1 MSDKNKPSS
10 NDVVSFP
17 DAVGSVRPLKQDR
30 ITPPRKKR
38 KPVPEQTLRDQR
50 EVMDSLLS
58 DDYEPA
64 DVETGEELLYSRP
77 GLQHSVMRKLRRGQ
91 YAIEAQLDL
100 HGNTVPEA
108 RERVSA
114 FLRDMQAQD
123 KRCVRIIHGK
133 GKSSEGKLPVLK
145 GKVNAWLQQWDQVLA
160 FCSARPN
167 DGGTGAVYVLLRRKA

>member
-1 MSDKNKPSS
+1 MSGKDKSDKNDS
-10 NDVVSFP
+10 VSFP
-17 DAVGSVRPLKQDR
+17 DAVGGVRPLKQDR
-30 ITPPRKKR
+30 IAPPRKKR

-50 EVMDSLLS
+50 EVIASLLS

-108 RERVSA
+108 RERVST
-114 FLRDMQAQD
+114 FLRDMQAQG

-167 DGGTGAVYVLLRRKA
+167 DGGTGAIYVLLRSNR